1 MFDKTTEEV
10 LLEEIK
16 KEDLGV
22 LQSAEDSVK
31 DDRSGLKEVTNRFE
45 SDSGE
50 RTEMRQRCRVLEEI
64 LIYLGGGGGRGAEI
78 VQNNFLSKDD
88 LEAETSHCSV
98 SYNEQSTKTAS
109 PLRRKLLSVCTRPKC
124 I

>member
-1 MFDKTTEEV
+1 
-10 LLEEIK
+10 
-16 KEDLGV
+16 
-22 LQSAEDSVK
+22 
-31 DDRSGLKEVTNRFE
+31 
-45 SDSGE
+45 
-50 RTEMRQRCRVLEEI
+50 MRQRCRVLEEI